1 MTRHHAIASFLI
13 GTLLILACAA
23 NRSNRPAAMPEDTLV
38 TPKLFNQVTD
48 REWRLTEM
56 TLDKKA
62 INLVADSQTTFACD
76 TGGRVSGI
84 ATLNRYS
91 GSLKLQPNGEI
102 IWSKAFIMT
111 RMAGP
116 PELMQQE
123 ADFTQALMKT
133 SRMYLNGPG
142 LTLRSQDGSTILAFE
157 PAKK

>member
-1 MTRHHAIASFLI
+1 MMRYYAIASTLI

-23 NRSNRPAAMPEDTLV
+23 NPSNKPATMSEDTLV
-38 TPKLFNQVTD
+38 TPKLFNRVTG

-56 TLDKKA
+56 TLDEKA
-62 INLVADSQTTFACD
+62 IHLVSDSQTTFACD
-76 TGGRVSGI
+76 AGGRVSGNAAI
-84 ATLNRYS
+84 NRYS
-91 GSLKLQPNGEI
+91 GNLKLQPDGDI

-157 PAKK
+157 PAEK